1 MTELLWAFL
10 PPRNR
15 MDVRAPCKGQRA
27 AETTGRT
34 ELFVAADVGGLP
46 GETEERRL
54 MGNSR
59 AKNTQARAWGG
70 AGWATRGPGD
80 GQPGPA
86 PSSLLPG
93 GGTPAAPGLTWPV

>member
-59 AKNTQARAWGG
+59 AKNTQARAWGVL
-70 AGWATRGPGD
+70 AGPPAALVTASLGLPPHLCCQGVGP
-80 GQPGPA
+80 
-86 PSSLLPG
+86 LLPQ
-93 GGTPAAPGLTWPV
+93 A